1 MNVLPVILI
10 LILVAVLLGAGV
22 AIHALWWVA
31 LVALVL
37 FVIGYAMRRGGH
49 GHRMLHL

>member
-1 MNVLPVILI
+1 MLPVILI
-10 LILVAVLLGAGV
+10 LILIAVLFGAGV
-22 AIHALWWVA
+22 AIHTLWWVA

-49 GHRMLHL
+49 GRRMPHF